1 MPATVFVGNQ
11 ARIRGVVPRLLDAT
25 TPDGSIYSAD
35 KSSPRGTTSISTPDA
50 QIGLRARN
58 WRQKGSIVTML
69 STARVERPTAGSGT
83 SANRWRGTNDSF
95 PPTAADFPHDKGWT
109 AVDPGCAKIRAT
121 ERAASTRGWQV
132 GPDDLVVIAFLGHG
146 AETPPRSRVRSSGNC
161 MAASQQVAY

>member
-109 AVDPGCAKIRAT
+109 AVDPGCAKIRAFN
-121 ERAASTRGWQV
+121 S
-132 GPDDLVVIAFLGHG
+132 LVESSSRFGQS
-146 AETPPRSRVRSSGNC
+146 ETPKCWRRLSDEGNRENCSRLSWLAHVFTRPGP
-161 MAASQQVAY
+161 